1 MSESGVWLRWKS
13 STKVYMKAVL
23 EMRSPI
29 IGLPASHT
37 NLEQGF

>member
-1 MSESGVWLRWKS
+1 MSESGVRWKS

-23 EMRSPI
+23 DMRSPI
-29 IGLPASHT
+29 IGLPA